1 MILLRVRMKKLLPY
15 LILNIIVSAITML
28 IVLLVW
34 DNAHPAQKQTQSAPI
49 LTKPAIQNT
58 MPPETLVLPPLD
70 QPVLE
75 VQAVIVPGDL
85 ETERVLIR
93 NAYSD
98 PVSLQGWQVKN
109 STGDEYT
116 FPVLTLYPGGSVSLY
131 SRSGENTALE
141 LYWGLTRA
149 AWKSGVKVTI
159 LDSQGNQRAEYSIP

>member
-1 MILLRVRMKKLLPY
+1 MILLRARMKKLLPY

-34 DNAHPAQKQTQSAPI
+34 DTAHPVQKQNPSAPI
-49 LTKPAIQNT
+49 PTRPAIQNT
-58 MPPETLVLPPLD
+58 PPPETIALPPLD

-75 VQAVIVPGDL
+75 VIVPGDL
-85 ETERVLIR
+85 DTERVLIR
-93 NAYSD
+93 NAYSE

-149 AWKSGVKVTI
+149 AWKSGIKVI
-159 LDSQGNQRAEYSIP
+159 LLDSQENQRAEYTIP

>member
-1 MILLRVRMKKLLPY
+1 MKKLLPY
-15 LILNIIVSAITML
+15 LMLNIIVSAITIL
-28 IVLLVW
+28 IILLIWNKTHPVQKQVLLETI
-34 DNAHPAQKQTQSAPI
+34 PTQAVI
-49 LTKPAIQNT
+49 LNTSLPDSTK
-58 MPPETLVLPPLD
+58 LPPLD
-70 QPVLE
+70 QTVLE

-93 NAYSD
+93 NAFSEA
-98 PVSLQGWQVKN
+98 VSLQGWQVKN

-149 AWKSGVKVTI
+149 AWKSGVTVTI
-159 LDSQGNQRAEYSIP
+159 LDTQGNQRAEYLIP

>member
-1 MILLRVRMKKLLPY
+1 MKKLLPY

-34 DNAHPAQKQTQSAPI
+34 DNTHPVQKLTQPAPI
-49 LTKPAIQNT
+49 PSQAAIMNT
-58 MPPETLVLPPLD
+58 PPPETLSLPPLD
-70 QPVLE
+70 QLVLE

-93 NAYSD
+93 NAYSEA
-98 PVSLQGWQVKN
+98 VSLQGWQVKN
-109 STGDEYT
+109 STGDVYT
-116 FPVLTLYPGGSVSLY
+116 FPIITLYPGGSVSLY

-149 AWKSGVKVTI
+149 AWKSGVTVI
-159 LDSQGNQRAEYSIP
+159 LLDSQGNQRAEYLIP